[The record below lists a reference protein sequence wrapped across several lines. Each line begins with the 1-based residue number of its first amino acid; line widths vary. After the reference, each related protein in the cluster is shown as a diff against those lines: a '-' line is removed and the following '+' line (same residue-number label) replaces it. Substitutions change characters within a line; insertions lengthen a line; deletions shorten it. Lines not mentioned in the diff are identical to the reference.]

1 MQDNPQPQEIV
12 AVVSAMLRDTILPQ
26 LEGRATFDLR
36 VAINALQLVARQLT
50 HADASNAAELERL
63 KALLGKDGDLA
74 TLNHALSQTIEAGI
88 LTLDDPKLRE
98 HLWATTMDKLKIDQP
113 SYAAYAAELKAEQ
126 T

>member
-36 VAINALQLVARQLT
+36 VAINALELVARQLT
-50 HADASNAAELERL
+50 HADSSNAAEHARL
-63 KALLGKDGDLA
+63 KALLGKDGDLTA
-74 TLNHALSQTIEAGI
+74 LNHALSQMIEAGA
-88 LTLDDPKLRE
+88 LTLGNPELCE

-113 SYAAYAAELKAEQ
+113 NYAAYVAELKAE
-126 T
+126 